1 MAIKQGSIFTPDK
14 KKKLID
20 EIQRELLSVG
30 DAIKEKGVKSNAG
43 IKLNT
48 IKLDL
53 QKNLNI
59 LYDKKGV
66 ITPQETDDIL
76 DLINSSKRS
85 RLESEYYLG
94 LKKSSLYLVSFI
106 AIAFGVYFYTKKRG

>member
-1 MAIKQGSIFTPDK
+1 
-14 KKKLID
+14 
-20 EIQRELLSVG
+20 
-30 DAIKEKGVKSNAG
+30 
-43 IKLNT
+43 
-48 IKLDL
+48 
-53 QKNLNI
+53 
-59 LYDKKGV
+59 V